1 MNQVK
6 NTQENLVKEIL
17 ENASCGPQSAESV
30 GGYAVAR
37 GMASLPHVAFVMEQ
51 LSQAGQLK
59 QIPDGRYITT
69 NFGELMLLT
78 LNTTSCALTTN
89 KSQYIVANVL

>member
-1 MNQVK
+1 MNQIK
-6 NTQENLVKEIL
+6 NNQENLVKEIL
-17 ENASCGPQSAESV
+17 ENASCGPQSAESI
-30 GGYAVAR
+30 GGYAMTG

-69 NFGELMLLT
+69 EVGELMLRT
-78 LNTTSCALTTN
+78 LNTTSCVVISKNT
-89 KSQYIVANVL
+89 QHVVANVL

>member
-1 MNQVK
+1 MNQIK

-17 ENASCGPQSAESV
+17 ENASCGPQSTESI
-30 GGYAVAR
+30 GGYAMAR

-59 QIPDGRYITT
+59 QIADGRYITT
-69 NFGELMLLT
+69 DLGELMLLT
-78 LNTTSCALTTN
+78 LNTTSCVLTAS
-89 KSQYIVANVL
+89 KSQHVVANVL

>member
-1 MNQVK
+1 MNQIK

-17 ENASCGPQSAESV
+17 ENASCGPQSAESI
-30 GGYAVAR
+30 GGYAMAR

-69 NFGELMLLT
+69 EVGELMLST
-78 LNTTSCALTTN
+78 LNTTSCVLNAN
-89 KSQYIVANVL
+89 KSQYVVANVL

>member
-1 MNQVK
+1 MNQIK

-17 ENASCGPQSAESV
+17 ENASCGPQSAESI
-30 GGYAVAR
+30 GGYAMAR

-69 NFGELMLLT
+69 EVGELMLLT
-78 LNTTSCALTTN
+78 LNTTSCVLTAN
-89 KSQYIVANVL
+89 KPQHVVANVL